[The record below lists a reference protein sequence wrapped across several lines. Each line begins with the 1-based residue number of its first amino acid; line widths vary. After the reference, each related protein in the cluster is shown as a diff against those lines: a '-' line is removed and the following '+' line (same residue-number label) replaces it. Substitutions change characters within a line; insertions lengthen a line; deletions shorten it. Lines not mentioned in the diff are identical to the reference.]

1 MDLKRILLISL
12 PIVVVVGGVIILRR
26 RMPTI
31 QVLNTDWDNN
41 RATIKFGNNTQEV
54 SLVAGQM
61 NGGLTYSNRYTLNF
75 YPVGRKTRFEIKDSD
90 GTIAD
95 ELTIDYSGK
104 LVY

>member
-41 RATIKFGNNTQEV
+41 KATIKFGNNTQDV

-61 NGGLTYSNRYTLNF
+61 NG
-75 YPVGRKTRFEIKDSD
+75 
-90 GTIAD
+90 
-95 ELTIDYSGK
+95 
-104 LVY
+104 